1 MKARDLIELLN
12 NLTEEQKEMD
22 IVLVNSNSEETENIW
37 LHSFEVSNQGDS
49 GYEVG
54 GEIRLIGC
62 E

>member
-1 MKARDLIELLN
+1 MNAKQLIELLN

-22 IVLVNSNSEETENIW
+22 IVLINSDSDETENIW
-37 LHSFEVSNQGDS
+37 LQSFEISNHGDS